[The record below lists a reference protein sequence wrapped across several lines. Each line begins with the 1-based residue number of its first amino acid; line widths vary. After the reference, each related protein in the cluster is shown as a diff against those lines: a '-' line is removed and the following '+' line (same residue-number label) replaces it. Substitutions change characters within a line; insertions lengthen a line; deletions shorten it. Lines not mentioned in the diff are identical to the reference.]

1 MCVSSQLKL
10 LSVAAFFNALSWIIL
25 IPIWQYPDEQA
36 HFAQVQGVAELRKRP
51 VGGYDTS
58 YEIAFSEKLF
68 GTERD
73 RFGNNKFTY
82 HPEYRLDYS
91 TNLYGLY
98 EKEITTL
105 PKSSRSQLVKNE
117 ATLNPPLYYF
127 LGSLAYRLVNNG
139 SLFDRVYAVRIMSA
153 IIFLATVF
161 VAYKIALLIF
171 KNKILQTV
179 LPTLVAFKP
188 MLVFASTGVL
198 PDPLTNLLFALVV
211 YLSLKILLGGINKK
225 LILKV
230 FFVVVVLGVYT
241 RQQFLISLPIILA
254 AIFYQVFKNRDKLQK
269 YILPTILFT
278 LTGILLAFLVP
289 QLSYVRDLSVPE
301 IGRPNLGLLFS
312 TSFIEHLKVSLG
324 QTYGQ
329 TLPWYWGVYRWLSY
343 TLPPIVYQ
351 IINRVLIIAI
361 VGVLIAVVRPFVKRK
376 LTDFDKSLYFLIFA
390 SFIYYA
396 VIIIWDYYFRRE
408 HGFSFGLQGRYLFP
422 LVVAHLSI
430 ILIGFKTLFDFVSKR
445 YAKWGI
451 MILVLLMMIFN
462 TVSLFFVSRSYY
474 SVSSIDIFIR
484 HASQYKPEIF
494 KGNLL
499 LFFILI
505 SLIVQ
510 IVFLFN
516 LFKLVVKNRLPIR

>member
-1 MCVSSQLKL
+1 MPKLLKL
-10 LSVAAFFNALSWIIL
+10 LLIAAFPNALSWIIL

-36 HFAQVQGVAELRKRP
+36 HFAQVQDVAELRKRP

-211 YLSLKILLGGINKK
+211 YLSLKILLRGISKK
-225 LILKV
+225 IILKMA
-230 FFVVVVLGVYT
+230 FVVLLGVLT
-241 RQQFLISLPIILA
+241 RQQFLISLPIILT
-254 AIFYQVFKNRDKLQK
+254 AIFYQIFKNKTQLQK
-269 YILPTILFT
+269 YILPA
-278 LTGILLAFLVP
+278 ILLLLVGTLLTFLIP
-289 QLSYVRDLSVPE
+289 QLSYLRNLSVHE
-301 IGRPNLGLLFS
+301 IGRPDLGLLFKK
-312 TSFIEHLKVSLG
+312 SFIEHIKISLN
-324 QTYGQ
+324 QTYAQ
-329 TLPWYWGVYRWLSY
+329 TLPWYWGVYRWLSF
-343 TLPPIVYQ
+343 TLPPVVYQ
-351 IINRVLIIAI
+351 IINRIA
-361 VGVLIAVVRPFVKRK
+361 LIAFLGVILRIVISVLRRK
-376 LTDFDKSLYFLIFA
+376 ITDLDKALFFLIFS
-390 SFIYYA
+390 SFIYY
-396 VIIIWDYYFRRE
+396 VILIVWDYYFKLDYS
-408 HGFSFGLQGRYLFP
+408 FSFGLQGRYFFP
-422 LVVAHLSI
+422 LVVAHFSIVLIGLAAVFEFIFKNYATWGYLVLVASI
-430 ILIGFKTLFDFVSKR
+430 I
-445 YAKWGI
+445 A
-451 MILVLLMMIFN
+451 FN
-462 TVSLFFVSRSYY
+462 DVSLFFVSSSYY
-474 SVSSIDIFIR
+474 STSSINTFIEQ
-484 HASQYKPEIF
+484 ASQYKPEIIR
-494 KGNLL
+494 GNLL

-516 LFKLVVKNRLPIR
+516 LFKLVAKKRLPIR